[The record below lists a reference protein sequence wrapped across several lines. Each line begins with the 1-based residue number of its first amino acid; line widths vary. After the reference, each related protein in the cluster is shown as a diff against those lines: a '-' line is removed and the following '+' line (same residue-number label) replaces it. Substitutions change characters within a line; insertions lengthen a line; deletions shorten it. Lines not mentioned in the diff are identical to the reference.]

1 MRRNRTVPRGEV
13 HRLTH
18 DSKVLAG
25 NLLGDPTDVEGG
37 RP

>member
-18 DSKVLAG
+18 ASEVLAG
-25 NLLGDPTDVEGG
+25 NLLGDPAE
-37 RP
+37 R